1 MGQLD
6 GKVAIVTGAGT
17 GIGKGIAKAFAAE
30 GCAVVVNG
38 RNIESLNQTVAEV
51 RDTGGKSHAVQGD
64 VTQEASVK
72 HLFDETVR
80 RYGRVDILVNNAGR
94 VAGGPLD
101 QLTLEKWNDVLGVNV
116 TGVFLCTREAFRVM
130 KPQGGGRIINI
141 GSLASERPR
150 EDSAPYTVS
159 KHAVTG
165 LTRSAALDGRAFGIS
180 CGQLNP
186 GNTNVERRR
195 AAGGRS
201 ASGRDVGPEP
211 LISVEDMAR
220 AALYMATLPPDA
232 NCLEMTVLP
241 MQQVYL
247 GRG

>member
-38 RNIESLNQTVAEV
+38 RNIESLNQTVAEI
-51 RDTGGKSHAVQGD
+51 RDTGGKSYAVHGD

-72 HLFDETVR
+72 NLFDETVR
-80 RYGRVDILVNNAGR
+80 RFGRVDVLVNNAGR

-220 AALYMATLPPDA
+220 AALLMATLPPDA

-241 MQQVYL
+241 VQQVYL

>member
-1 MGQLD
+1 VGQLD

-38 RNIESLNQTVAEV
+38 RNIETLNQTVAEI
-51 RDTGGKSHAVQGD
+51 REAGGKSHAVQGD

-72 HLFDETVR
+72 ELFDEAKR
-80 RYGRVDILVNNAGR
+80 RFGRVDILVNNAGR

-141 GSLASERPR
+141 GSLASDRPR

-159 KHAVTG
+159 KHAVAG
-165 LTRSAALDGRAFGIS
+165 LTRSAALDGREFGIS

-241 MQQVYL
+241 LQQVYL